1 MDQNKENPEK
11 GKVKSVRPVKLLEI
25 THESE
30 GKIAIEFWTFN
41 NVFIGRLIQEKINE
55 PEKSVH

>member
-11 GKVKSVRPVKLLEI
+11 GKVKSVRQVKLLEV
-25 THESE
+25 TYELE
-30 GKIAIEFWTFN
+30 DKIIIEFWTFN

-55 PEKSVH
+55 SEKSVH